1 MHAYL
6 LPICPSPL
14 DPTIPLQQLPASGL
28 RTHWEALVPFLLE
41 NKQAWGA
48 LVMRISTLFFGVKD
62 GTMKHDLH
70 QDYYLPTS

>member
-14 DPTIPLQQLPASGL
+14 DPTIPLQKIPASGL
-28 RTHWEALVPFLLE
+28 RTHLEALVPFLLE

-48 LVMRISTLFFGVKD
+48 LVMPNSTVVFLREGS
-62 GTMKHDLH
+62 
-70 QDYYLPTS
+70 YW